1 MRPAVSVRKGPLTTG
16 IAANGGGET
25 VEEGKVLTVV
35 YVPASERATQIVT
48 AARAVLARQ
57 GVAGTTLRMVAA
69 EAGVPLGTL
78 HYVFRSR
85 EQLLRAVLEQVT
97 DELAGLVR
105 NAIRPGMSFADA
117 VAVAFRSYWRLV
129 EREPETRAAEFELM
143 LDAVR
148 RPNGTELATWQYGRY
163 IEDAVA
169 AFQAVLD
176 SSGECLGIPLA
187 EAIRLMIAASD
198 GLVVQFLADPD
209 RRRARRDLENVVRA
223 VVSVA
228 DPRPVA
234 GH

>member
-1 MRPAVSVRKGPLTTG
+1 MRPAANVRKSPMTTQ
-16 IAANGGGET
+16 IAANCGGET
-25 VEEGKVLTVV
+25 LDEGKVLTVV

-48 AARAVLARQ
+48 AARAVLARE
-57 GVAGTTLRMVAA
+57 GVAGTTIRMVAA

-97 DELAGLVR
+97 AELAGLVR
-105 NAIRPGMSFADA
+105 SAIRPGMSFADA
-117 VAVAFRSYWRLV
+117 VAAAFRSYWRLV
-129 EREPETRAAEFELM
+129 EQEPETRAAEFELM

-163 IEDAVA
+163 IGDAVG

-176 SSGECLGIPLA
+176 SSGERLRVPLV
-187 EAIRLMIAASD
+187 EVVRLMIAASD

-209 RRRARRDLENVVRA
+209 RRRARGDLENVVRA
-223 VVSVA
+223 VVCVA
-228 DPRPVA
+228 DPRPTS